1 MHPKGDPEL
10 VSALRFQPE
19 PPNGCQQVVKSLA
32 EVRGTRSAEPVPLS
46 EIFGAFAV
54 NVVVGILHVA
64 AQVTLAR
71 NDEAHVQWRR
81 QNAGPVPLYF
91 GWFIHGRVN
100 GTVRQFMVSQPVLR
114 DQFGRVA
121 QVQRRVG
128 IHVYCAILV
137 RHIQYPHNF
146 ERFITG
152 HFVESIRQ
160 SRQSSDD
167 IGHVA
172 LLCELIGLICFAL
185 LCFAMRLD
193 CLDRI
198 QFLNK
203 SYIQKHQPNTNN
215 FSS

>member
-1 MHPKGDPEL
+1 
-10 VSALRFQPE
+10 
-19 PPNGCQQVVKSLA
+19 
-32 EVRGTRSAEPVPLS
+32 
-46 EIFGAFAV
+46 
-54 NVVVGILHVA
+54 
-64 AQVTLAR
+64 
-71 NDEAHVQWRR
+71 
-81 QNAGPVPLYF
+81 
-91 GWFIHGRVN
+91 
-100 GTVRQFMVSQPVLR
+100 
-114 DQFGRVA
+114 
-121 QVQRRVG
+121 VQRRVG

-152 HFVESIRQ
+152 RFVESIRQ

-172 LLCELIGLICFAL
+172 LLCELIGLLCFALLCFAL

-193 CLDRI
+193 CLDCI